1 MVLINIK
8 LLSGYVLDKSSLDMM
23 KSDPSVKRV
32 DVDEGFINIYLDG
45 LKKDKLR
52 IYSVTIEQDQAVRNL
67 KPAVVKV
74 YDYYQTSDEAVTE
87 YTSPCAE
94 SDNVNEL

>member
-1 MVLINIK
+1 MVIINIK
-8 LLSGYVLDKSSLDMM
+8 LLSGYILDKSSLTLL
-23 KSDPSVKRV
+23 KSDRSVKRV
-32 DVDEGFINIYLDG
+32 DVEEGYINIYLDG
-45 LKKDKLR
+45 LKKDETK
-52 IYSVTIEQDQAVRNL
+52 IHSVTLEEDQPVRNL

-94 SDNVNEL
+94 SK